1 VLLKGVGWR
10 EPTKKYC
17 ALSCLAKY
25 DGKEGPAVLIVPSAN
40 LHFVELEALEA
51 L

>member
-1 VLLKGVGWR
+1 MGWR

-17 ALSCLAKY
+17 ALSAISKY
-25 DGKEGPAVLIVPSAN
+25 DDKEGPAVLIVPAK
-40 LHFVELEALEA
+40 LHFLEEESLSS